1 MQGAV
6 ESGTCWAPPRHMGHD
21 LAGVS
26 RQSVMLPNW
35 VEIGRHAAPH
45 TALPTKGLGGRTE
58 SCPIP
63 PMMEQRLTH
72 LSESPKAALR
82 TNT

>member
-26 RQSVMLPNW
+26 RQSVMLPKW
-35 VEIGRHAAPH
+35 VEIGRH
-45 TALPTKGLGGRTE
+45 GRRTRH
-58 SCPIP
+58 SQ
-63 PMMEQRLTH
+63 QRAWAVAQSPV
-72 LSESPKAALR
+72 LSHP
-82 TNT
+82 